1 MKTSNTLLLAAAT
14 AALGFVAASQAYA
27 GPAAK
32 PAYASEK
39 CFGVAASGQNDCQ
52 TATNS
57 CAGTVTQAMTGDA
70 WIFVPTGVCGKISGG
85 SLEPKQS

>member
-1 MKTSNTLLLAAAT
+1 MKTTSLLLAAAS
-14 AALGFVAASQAYA
+14 AAVGIAAASQAFA

-32 PAYASEK
+32 PAYNFEK

-57 CAGTVTQAMTGDA
+57 CAGTVTQPMTGDA

-85 SLEPKQS
+85 SLEPKKA